1 MKETIIKIWK
11 KNPERFLLPFT
22 TLSFLFI
29 DEKINKDPRY
39 VSIITFF
46 LSLIIF
52 SNFPFLVTHTTSKP
66 LYFEDL
72 YVDSEKLPQI
82 PLTDQQKKLH
92 KRSLH
97 SILITSHSLL
107 MCSIANYWLFKT
119 DHITSYYEIMGVI
132 GGLLKVASV
141 FNQMSGKFTLYLIR
155 ACIHAKVSEISIET
169 IIVRSNSFENEDV

>member
-1 MKETIIKIWK
+1 
-11 KNPERFLLPFT
+11 
-22 TLSFLFI
+22 
-29 DEKINKDPRY
+29 
-39 VSIITFF
+39 
-46 LSLIIF
+46 
-52 SNFPFLVTHTTSKP
+52 
-66 LYFEDL
+66 
-72 YVDSEKLPQI
+72 
-82 PLTDQQKKLH
+82 
-92 KRSLH
+92 
-97 SILITSHSLL
+97 